1 MKIKT
6 WTIALAV
13 CVIPVAIFGQQQTQ
27 INVLRGEMSS
37 FMTSGLFYRQLSTR
51 PPASL
56 VLFDTKDKDWEKDF
70 AQIRREDP
78 FAVYNLNFVS
88 FTIDQGVGDELREK
102 EGWPK
107 GAPRWAIYDTKG
119 QCVANG
125 ATLPT
130 SAQLADACSS
140 AGIRSRVDIYRRF
153 LREHPNHEQA
163 RMTLLTEMANV
174 AEKRTRYALQVPESS
189 TMSNISFSAT
199 SSGGI
204 GVNVQGQQDPSLEQ
218 IESLPELTAEA
229 DERIWRDYCIEFQK
243 YLEGA
248 IWQVEESPLRPIVRL
263 DSKQVVSSWA
273 IFSPLARAA
282 YKKAAVT
289 VEAALARQPS
299 STTIWTLWA
308 TLNKTGAGS
317 SMKELLETLEPSPT
331 IARTNWPPSSVM
343 AEYMKSCR
351 QSGDW
356 KTIMDLV
363 KPSWDLLSMLVNRS
377 GQRGGSDT
385 SSQTPQVTMRI
396 VGPDGVQV
404 ESHPFLN
411 QGFWTSQG
419 EAYLEALLRQQ
430 RLADAEQMMKT
441 WASSQG
447 WTGAFPLAAAIAE
460 KLGYESLAKS
470 WRELGN
476 RKQ

>member
-6 WTIALAV
+6 WTTVLAISA
-13 CVIPVAIFGQQQTQ
+13 IPAAIFGQQSQ
-27 INVLRGEMSS
+27 IRIETRDASS
-37 FMTSGLFYRQLSTR
+37 FMTATLFYRQFSTR

-56 VLFDTKDKDWEKDF
+56 VLFDTKDKGWEKDF

-78 FAVYNLNFVS
+78 FAVYNLDFVS

-107 GAPRWAIYDTKG
+107 YAPRWAIYDTKG

-140 AGIRSRVDIYRRF
+140 AGIRSNVEVYRRF

-163 RMTLLTEMANV
+163 RMTMLGEMADV
-174 AEKRTRYALQVPESS
+174 AVKRTRYALQVPESRTTS
-189 TMSNISFSAT
+189 SISVSAT
-199 SSGGI
+199 SSGAI
-204 GVNVQGQQDPSLEQ
+204 GVGFQNGQDPSPEQ

-248 IWQVEESPLRPIVRL
+248 IWQNSEGSALRSTLRF
-263 DSKQVVSSWA
+263 DSRPVVSSWA

-282 YKKAAVT
+282 YKKAAAT

-299 STTIWTLWA
+299 STAIWSLWA
-308 TLNKTGAGS
+308 ILNKTGVGS

-331 IARTNWPPSSVM
+331 VAPSNWPPSSVM
-343 AEYMKSCR
+343 AEYLKSCR
-351 QSGDW
+351 ENGDW

-385 SSQTPQVTMRI
+385 SPQTPQITRRI
-396 VGPDGVQV
+396 VGPSGVQV
-404 ESHPFLN
+404 ESDPFLN

-430 RLADAEQMMKT
+430 RLADAEQMMTT
-441 WASSQG
+441 WASSSG
-447 WTGAFPLAAAIAE
+447 WQGAFPLAAAIAE
-460 KLGYESLAKS
+460 KMGYESLAKS
-470 WRELGN
+470 WRALGN